1 LQFCRETARRFV
13 FWFNFAVVSQSFFSV
28 FFSVLISDV
37 QDTFQIILKIQD
49 NIVPNSILKL
59 QNKDTTVL
67 FIFTCTLL

>member
-1 LQFCRETARRFV
+1 
-13 FWFNFAVVSQSFFSV
+13 
-28 FFSVLISDV
+28 V